1 MYRCKMSRSA
11 VSLFLNLKSPLN
23 KLTTVNTSPKNPFFI
38 LNRDEFI
45 ISNKKRSFST
55 TQPKNAIPPLIWL
68 IFKPITKLGAMIA
81 GR

>member
-1 MYRCKMSRSA
+1 MSRTA
-11 VSLFLNLKSPLN
+11 VSLFINLKSSLN
-23 KLTTVNTSPKNPFFI
+23 KLTTVNTSPKNPLLI
-38 LNRDEFI
+38 LNRHEFI
-45 ISNKKRSFST
+45 IRNNKRSFST